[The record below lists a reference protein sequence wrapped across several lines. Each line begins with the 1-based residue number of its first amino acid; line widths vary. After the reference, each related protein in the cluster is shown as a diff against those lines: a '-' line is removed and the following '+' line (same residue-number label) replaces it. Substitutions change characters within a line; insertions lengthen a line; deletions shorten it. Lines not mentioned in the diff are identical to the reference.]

1 MEPLPPL
8 RARARPGARG
18 VGESGEGRSEAFG
31 REAATVAHSA
41 ADEPR
46 EAVGSAKTAGANV
59 DDLIPS
65 GAGGEPL
72 PEISPPSFEAGDHLD
87 LEAGSWSAVDMG
99 PLDRDGS
106 DLRATASPDAGSSP
120 AVEAVEP
127 PPTSSPDETQQLPF
141 AYADPGEAHA
151 TLHREETSGSA
162 ISASVGG
169 QARNELA
176 DALSRSEGSADSPG
190 YDLRSLYEGADEQS
204 HVDEEGALSAVSD
217 RDTLAYPAQGREIR
231 ADLDEWPEES
241 AAFGLGE
248 PTPEDEVLLAS
259 SAGEAPTAPAPPA
272 ATTGDTPPGGI
283 PRTASVPFTA
293 SLPEAVIATLS
304 TADEARVRAIAER
317 LERIARTL
325 RERGSAAPLA
335 EQPTDPLGALITGYL
350 LGFSEANDAEEPPQQ
365 FRKPRGGE

>member
-8 RARARPGARG
+8 RARAQPGARG

-46 EAVGSAKTAGANV
+46 EAVGSTETVGGSV

-72 PEISPPSFEAGDHLD
+72 PEMPPPSFETGDHLD
-87 LEAGSWSAVDMG
+87 FEAGSWSAVDVG
-99 PLDRDGS
+99 SLDRDGS
-106 DLRATASPDAGSSP
+106 DLRATASMDIGASP

-141 AYADPGEAHA
+141 AYADSDEAHA
-151 TLHREETSGSA
+151 TLPREETPGSA
-162 ISASVGG
+162 IADPVGG

-176 DALSRSEGSADSPG
+176 DALSRPEGSMDSPD
-190 YDLRSLYEGADEQS
+190 YDLRSLYEGADEQPR
-204 HVDEEGALSAVSD
+204 VDEEGAQSAVSD
-217 RDTLAYPAQGREIR
+217 RDAPPYPAQGREIR
-231 ADLDEWPEES
+231 ADLEEWPEES
-241 AAFGLGE
+241 PAFGLGE

-259 SAGEAPTAPAPPA
+259 SAAEAPTAPGADAPPA
-272 ATTGDTPPGGI
+272 ATTGDTPPGGN

-304 TADEARVRAIAER
+304 TADEARVRAIADR

-350 LGFSEANDAEEPPQQ
+350 LGFSEANNAEEPP
-365 FRKPRGGE
+365 PSG